1 MDHFLESLNGL
12 YEIVIYTAEQGMTVF
27 PIIEALDPKN
37 IISYKL
43 VRDATHFVDGHHVK
57 NLDRLNRDLK
67 RVIVVDWNTESV
79 KFNPE
84 NLFHVDR
91 WTGSDD
97 DTTLIDL
104 AAFLKSIITARL
116 HCFLIMFLQF
126 LAIAQ
131 SEVDDVRE
139 VLKYYSEF
147 ENPLAVFREKQK
159 KLMEQQEAEREAKS
173 TKKRWTPSF
182 LNKSF

>member
-1 MDHFLESLNGL
+1 
-12 YEIVIYTAEQGMTVF
+12 MTVF

-84 NLFHVDR
+84 NLFHIDR

-104 AAFLKSIITARL
+104 AAFLKSILTALHIL
-116 HCFLIMFLQF
+116 HCFVMIFIRF
-126 LAIAQ
+126 FSNCAIR
-131 SEVDDVRE
+131 SR
-139 VLKYYSEF
+139 
-147 ENPLAVFREKQK
+147 
-159 KLMEQQEAEREAKS
+159 
-173 TKKRWTPSF
+173 
-182 LNKSF
+182 

>member
-1 MDHFLESLNGL
+1 MENLNGL

-57 NLDRLNRDLK
+57 NLERLNRDLK

-84 NLFHVDR
+84 NLFHIDR
-91 WTGSDD
+91 WNGTDD
-97 DTTLIDL
+97 DTTLVDL
-104 AAFLKSIITARL
+104 AAFLKSIN
-116 HCFLIMFLQF
+116 FDLICCDVFKLIWWIS
-126 LAIAQ
+126 AIAQ
-131 SEVDDVRE
+131 SEVDDVRD
-139 VLKYYSEF
+139 VLKYYAEF

-159 KLMEQQEAEREAKS
+159 KLMEQQEAEREAKLT